1 MDTRANEISGF
12 HVSGFPAIEFHPKIF
27 FSPLNSFQV
36 IPKIE
41 KRGVNMALGISGLGI
56 TGTLSDGK
64 AASDTTM
71 LQSEAKKFASMV
83 QDMQNKRAMEI
94 ASPLSKSS
102 STSSVSSS
110 QISKNHRLN
119 GDYTMGFYDT
129 YTSEKDKTSR
139 PQGFAANASNS
150 KGKTPVIDRT
160 SDLYVQ
166 SMEMENYMVKMMLS
180 SMRESVQHTSLSE
193 GNDYARKMYDDM
205 MYDNLAESMTKN
217 AGFGL
222 ADQIYIELSGQ
233 R

>member
-1 MDTRANEISGF
+1 
-12 HVSGFPAIEFHPKIF
+12 
-27 FSPLNSFQV
+27 
-36 IPKIE
+36 
-41 KRGVNMALGISGLGI
+41 MALGISGLGI

-180 SMRESVQHTSLSE
+180 SMRNTIQHTNLTGE
-193 GNDYARKMYDDM
+193 NNEYARKMYDDM
-205 MYDNLAESMTKN
+205 MYDNMAEAMTKN
-217 AGFGL
+217 SSFGL

-233 R
+233 RK